1 MKKHIEHWL
10 SSAGGVAPR
19 RMFQNTSQHTET
31 AVLWLTAPTLGKAD
45 EMGTFGK
52 REEKGTTGSAVA
64 GVCRIEKD
72 PSLLTAVDTAL
83 WAYQFPSWFVDI

>member
-31 AVLWLTAPTLGKAD
+31 SVLELTVTLGKAG
-45 EMGTFGK
+45 EMGTFVK
-52 REEKGTTGSAVA
+52 RGEKGTTGSAVA

-83 WAYQFPSWFVDI
+83 WTYQFPSWFVDI